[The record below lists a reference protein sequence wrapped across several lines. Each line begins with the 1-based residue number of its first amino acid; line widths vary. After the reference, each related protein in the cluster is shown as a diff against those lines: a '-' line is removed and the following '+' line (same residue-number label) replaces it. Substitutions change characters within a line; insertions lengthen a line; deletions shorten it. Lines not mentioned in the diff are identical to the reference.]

1 MSYSKLPR
9 IVQGLAYGPLVTFT
23 RKDTGAPF
31 TWTGTIEVTLWLAG
45 ASTPLVT
52 ATLANGKLAS
62 VSGST
67 GRFTFALTSGDLAA
81 SGSGYGRIQVKRTSA
96 PVLMLFDYPVRL
108 ALEGEGGPYDADGT
122 VALDLTD
129 YRVSVDSVALGALD
143 LVSVKTETLEV
154 TGVSTLADT
163 DMAAVTA
170 DSVAVT
176 GAVTA
181 GSVEAADVVVTNSLA
196 ITGTGTL
203 NGRPVLTEKDF
214 GRVIELTSVG
224 GTSGAFTATSPLPIT
239 EMQDGGVRLFSFVAP
254 FDAVPNP
261 ANSNRVTL
269 AVNGDA
275 SPNIIRTMDDVN
287 LLRGAIMQGRR
298 YILAAQGSFFYLLGQ
313 VQSDALTPPG
323 NELALWSST
332 GNGAYEIAEALAPLL
347 PPNVSSAY
355 EQRSITGNNLPRHI
369 GLLERDR
376 PWHAL
381 PGSAQQSYIDCTWM
395 GNGQTV
401 RIFCANTAGNAVAR
415 LYQGDG
421 TWQGY
426 GTDKFITIQ
435 NGAQVTVSKY
445 QVSGAVVYVAS
456 AEAGAAPVGS
466 AGGASQTDVARTR
479 SVILGGQSLSLR
491 CLQAGLPTEYDLG
504 IEDITPAQGR
514 ATRFISTGAGSSSLF
529 WATDNTGGK
538 TNHWWDERT
547 DVAGPLAIA
556 AVATINAY
564 IAGRPGGE
572 PLPSLLHFNIGQ
584 NDVDNIGDTGTVTIR
599 TVRAHYRKVF
609 SYIRTNCSLPS
620 LITPVDI
627 LGGDEFIAASDAQFS
642 MFRCAQLL
650 ACKTDAGADDPL
662 VRPGAEF
669 YNLPRMPDDVHMSFE
684 GIRLQARAYVD
695 LFRELIL
702 GQSGAGPVQGM
713 GARGLTEVSQTEVS
727 STVFQFRWR
736 STSGFGSNRNTTYR
750 PAGLELL
757 PNAVPSVNDV
767 PIPIRSWRVVT
778 TGVTNELII
787 EYTTRDPASGAKF
800 VTNWGSHGLANWL
813 GRAPSDS
820 WTRRGLVT
828 IDPRASLVT
837 LP

>member
-1 MSYSKLPR
+1 MSFNRLPR
-9 IVQGLAYGPLVTFT
+9 IIQGLPYTPVITLTNRNTNA
-23 RKDTGAPF
+23 AF
-31 TWTGTIEVTLWLAG
+31 TWTGTIEVTLWRAG
-45 ASTPLVT
+45 ETTPFVT
-52 ATLANGKLAS
+52 ATLANTKLSA
-62 VSGST
+62 VSGTT
-67 GRFTFALTSGDLAA
+67 GTFTFALTATDLVA
-81 SGSGYGRIQVKRTSA
+81 SGSGLGHVQVKRTTA
-96 PVLMLFDYPVRL
+96 PARVLAQYPVRY
-108 ALEGEGGPYDADGT
+108 ALEGEGGPYDQDGT
-122 VALDLTD
+122 ITLDLDEYTVTIES
-129 YRVSVDSVALGALD
+129 VSEGAID
-143 LVSVKTETLEV
+143 AISIQTETL
-154 TGVSTLADT
+154 TVS
-163 DMAAVTA
+163 
-170 DSVAVT
+170 
-176 GAVTA
+176 GA
-181 GSVEAADVVVTNSLA
+181 SSLA
-196 ITGTGTL
+196 AASATSLAVSGAATV
-203 NGRPVLTEKDF
+203 NSRPILTEKDF

-224 GTSGAFTATSPLPIT
+224 GTPGALTATSPLPVS
-239 EMQDGGVRLFSFVAP
+239 EMQDGGVRFFSFVAP
-254 FDAVPNP
+254 FDAVPDPGN
-261 ANSNRVTL
+261 ANRVTMT
-269 AVNGDA
+269 VVGDTVA
-275 SPNIIRTMDDVN
+275 NIIRTMDNVN
-287 LLRGAIMQGRR
+287 LLRGAILKDRR
-298 YILAAQGSFFYLLGQ
+298 YILAAQDGFFYLLGQ
-313 VQSDALTPPG
+313 IQSDALAPPG

-332 GNGAYEIAEALAPLL
+332 GNGAYEIAEALLPLL
-347 PPNVSSAY
+347 PANVSSAY
-355 EQRSITGNNLPRHI
+355 EQRTITGNNLPRHI

-376 PWHAL
+376 PWQAL
-381 PGSAQQSYIDCTWM
+381 PGSSQQSYIDCTWM

-435 NGAQVTVSKY
+435 NGCQVSITKY

-456 AEAGAAPVGS
+456 SDVGAAPVGS
-466 AGGASQTDVARTR
+466 SGGASQTDVARTR

-504 IEDITPAQGR
+504 IEAITPAQGR

-529 WATDNTGGK
+529 YATDNTVGK

-564 IAGRPGGE
+564 IASRPGGE

-584 NDVDNIGDTGTVTIR
+584 NDVDDIGDTGTVTIR
-599 TVRAHYRKVF
+599 TVRASYRKVF
-609 SYIRTNCSLPS
+609 AYIRTNCTLPS
-620 LITPVDI
+620 LITAVDF

-669 YNLPRMPDDVHMSFE
+669 YNLPRMPDDVHLSFE

-702 GQSGAGPVQGM
+702 GQSGAGPTQGM
-713 GARGLTEVSQTEVS
+713 GARGITEVSQTQIS

-736 STSGFGSNRNTTYR
+736 TTTGFGSNRNTTFR

-757 PNAVPSVNDV
+757 PNSIPSVNDV

-787 EYTTRDPASGAKF
+787 EYTTFDAASGAKF
-800 VTNWGSHGLANWL
+800 VTNWGSHGRANWL
-813 GRAPSDS
+813 GRAPSDT